1 MRLVLETN
9 VILDLFH
16 FRDAAAL
23 PLGAAQG
30 RGEVVFL
37 TDARTLGELERVV
50 AYPEFGLDPP
60 ARAALLE
67 AYRAATETLAAGEA
81 PRLPRCRDADDQMFL
96 ELAARGGAQL
106 LVSKDK
112 ALLGLK
118 GRQGLE
124 FVIVAPAGA
133 TEWLRGCEKI
143 LASGPSARRT
153 ERSDETYQGDRRA
166 ASTVQ
171 RGNRAAQ

>member
-1 MRLVLETN
+1 VRLVLDTN
-9 VILDLFH
+9 VVLDLLH
-16 FRDAAAL
+16 FRDRATL
-23 PLGAAQG
+23 PLGEAQG
-30 RGEVVFL
+30 RGEANFL
-37 TDARTLGELERVV
+37 VDARSLGELERVL

-96 ELAARGGAQL
+96 ELAARGGADL

-118 GRQGLE
+118 GRQGLA
-124 FVIVAPAGA
+124 FAIVTPAGA
-133 TEWLRGCEKI
+133 VERLRN
-143 LASGPSARRT
+143 RR
-153 ERSDETYQGDRRA
+153 R
-166 ASTVQ
+166 
-171 RGNRAAQ
+171 